1 MARRKPGHATG
12 GSPDWERVATFLV
25 GFEQRAVGNRLDQRI
40 VAEQTGP
47 EPGPPV
53 TRWSSWESGPLCDW
67 MRERVAP
74 GSELAPEKPPEEPPA
89 EPVTRGAGMG
99 QLSIQQVTLVDA
111 SVRVEVV
118 AEGVPSAQPLESTRS
133 GRLEVS
139 VTGAP
144 ADREVWIALRFRRA
158 GGPRWSPQEPVLM
171 PAEGPAQI
179 ELSDVAPGTH
189 LARLV
194 AWTPDASADPAV
206 LELGPLTI
214 Q

>member
-1 MARRKPGHATG
+1 
-12 GSPDWERVATFLV
+12 
-25 GFEQRAVGNRLDQRI
+25 
-40 VAEQTGP
+40 
-47 EPGPPV
+47 
-53 TRWSSWESGPLCDW
+53 
-67 MRERVAP
+67 
-74 GSELAPEKPPEEPPA
+74 
-89 EPVTRGAGMG
+89 MG

-111 SVRVEVV
+111 SGQVEVV
-118 AEGVPSAQPLESTRS
+118 AEGVPSGQPLESTRS

-171 PAEGPAQI
+171 APEAPAQI
-179 ELSDVAPGTH
+179 DLSDVAPGIH

-214 Q
+214 TDR